1 MVVSAATNYAA
12 ANEPVMSWL
21 ATHRKARTQS
31 IVNRIA
37 AAARDGELAPGTDI
51 QALGDYYA
59 AVLHGLSVQARDGVG
74 KARLLALIGPA
85 LAPLDAALR

>member
-31 IVNRIA
+31 IVDRIA
-37 AAARDGELAPGTDI
+37 AAAQDGELAP
-51 QALGDYYA
+51 
-59 AVLHGLSVQARDGVG
+59 ARTYRPWAITTPPCCTACRC
-74 KARLLALIGPA
+74 KRATA
-85 LAPLDAALR
+85 